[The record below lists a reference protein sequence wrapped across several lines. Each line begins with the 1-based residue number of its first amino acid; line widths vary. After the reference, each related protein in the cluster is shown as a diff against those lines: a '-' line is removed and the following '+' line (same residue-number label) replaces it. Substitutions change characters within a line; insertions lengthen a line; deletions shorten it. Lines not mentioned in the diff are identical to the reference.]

1 MSEPPICKVCGFP
14 IESHEVRIRWGVA
27 HTFVRGADEKVLWSC
42 SEAAND
48 YNDFRG
54 QITTLT
60 TIVRSLRW
68 RAGRLRSQN
77 TTWRDDDLDTWADKI
92 ARDIARLQR
101 LIVEHYAWTQEE

>member
-14 IESHEVRIRWGVA
+14 IEEHELRIRWGVA
-27 HTFVRGADEKVLWSC
+27 HTFVRGADGNVLTSC

-54 QITTLT
+54 QITALT

-68 RAGRLRSQN
+68 RAGRLRTQG
-77 TTWRDDDLDTWADKI
+77 TTWHDYDLDIWANKL
-92 ARDIARLQR
+92 AHDIERLRR
-101 LIVEHYAWTQEE
+101 LIVEHYGWTQEG